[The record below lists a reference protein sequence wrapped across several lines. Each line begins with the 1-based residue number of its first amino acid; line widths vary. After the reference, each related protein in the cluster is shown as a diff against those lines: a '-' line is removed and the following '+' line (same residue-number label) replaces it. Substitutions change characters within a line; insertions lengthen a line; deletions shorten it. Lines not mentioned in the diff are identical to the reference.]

1 MITDDEKN
9 ARIAALT
16 DARQREEIAALK
28 ARIAELEGEIS
39 LRDRT
44 ALERADRIA
53 GLEKLDRE
61 AATHVESLIC
71 LRTDFT
77 GEPPHVGWKGL
88 GLALKEHLDKQDARI
103 AELEKN
109 QVPEGWVAVPLEPTW
124 EMQIVGRDSI
134 INDDDPV
141 DGVMSDYISIDN
153 ATDCYRA
160 MLAAR
165 GK

>member
-1 MITDDEKN
+1 MKDLLAEGLLEAQIEAN
-9 ARIAALT
+9 
-16 DARQREEIAALK
+16 EETIAALK
-28 ARIAELEGEIS
+28 ARIAE
-39 LRDRT
+39 
-44 ALERADRIA
+44 
-53 GLEKLDRE
+53 LEKLDRE

-109 QVPEGWVAVPLEPTW
+109 HVPEDVAKFDCTSYPSLEQQAIKIACRIAGLEGQKP
-124 EMQIVGRDSI
+124 
-134 INDDDPV
+134 NLPDPV
-141 DGVMSDYISIDN
+141 QVLEDAESLFKCGMND
-153 ATDCYRA
+153 YRA

>member
-1 MITDDEKN
+1 MNVAIDKDTIE
-9 ARIAALT
+9 RALT
-16 DARQREEIAALK
+16 SGDDLLSAFA

-44 ALERADRIA
+44 ALERDERIA
-53 GLEKLDRE
+53 ELEKQDRE

-103 AELEKN
+103 EELEKN
-109 QVPEGWVAVPLEPTW
+109 QVPDGCVAVPLEPTKSMLEAGLEAMTRVTTADAKSAAW
-124 EMQIVGRDSI
+124 
-134 INDDDPV
+134 
-141 DGVMSDYISIDN
+141 DGLRF
-153 ATDCYRA
+153 YRA